1 MSDQAK
7 KQPVFKLE
15 IRALKAAIWRNE
27 SENGPWHNV
36 TLERVYRDRD
46 DDKWKSSASFGRD
59 DLLELAV
66 LIFNAHKWIVEQEF
80 AERST
85 SAERST

>member
-7 KQPVFKLE
+7 KQPVMKLE

-27 SENGPWHNV
+27 TETGPWHNV
-36 TLERVYRDRD
+36 TFERVYKDGD
-46 DDKWKSSASFGRD
+46 EWKSSASFGRD
-59 DLLELAV
+59 DLLELAK
-66 LIFNAHKWIVEQEF
+66 LANNAHTWIVEQES
-80 AERST
+80 AERRT

>member
-7 KQPVFKLE
+7 KQPVMKLE

-36 TLERVYRDRD
+36 TLERVYKDGD
-46 DDKWKSSASFGRD
+46 EWKSSASFGRD
-59 DLLELAV
+59 DLLELAK
-66 LIFNAHKWIVEQEF
+66 LANNAHTWIVEQES
-80 AERST
+80 AERRH

>member
-27 SENGPWHNV
+27 TETGPWHNV
-36 TLERVYRDRD
+36 TFERVYKDGD
-46 DDKWKSSASFGRD
+46 EWKSSASFGRD
-59 DLLELAV
+59 DLLELAK
-66 LIFNAHKWIVEQEF
+66 LANNAHTWIVEQES
-80 AERST
+80 AERRH